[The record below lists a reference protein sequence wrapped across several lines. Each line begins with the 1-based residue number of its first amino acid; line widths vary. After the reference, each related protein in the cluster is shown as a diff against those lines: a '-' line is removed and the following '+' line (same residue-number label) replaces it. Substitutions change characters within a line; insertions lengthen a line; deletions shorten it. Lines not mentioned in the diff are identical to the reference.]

1 MSCSY
6 VIESFSKTKAPLH
19 LTVIIKKTHTNKQTV
34 NNVKNF
40 TVLKIGN
47 DLILIQSNSVSSL
60 LRLRLSGLNY
70 NTGLGPGQMQYHYLV
85 FEKWS

>member
-19 LTVIIKKTHTNKQTV
+19 LTVIIKKTHTHKQTV
-34 NNVKNF
+34 NNVRNF

-70 NTGLGPGQMQYHYLV
+70 NTGLGPGQMQHHYLV

>member
-19 LTVIIKKTHTNKQTV
+19 LTVIIKTHTHKQTV

>member
-19 LTVIIKKTHTNKQTV
+19 LTVIIKNTHTHKQTV